1 MVVAGMRRAQKLPI
15 AIPAITPLLRR
26 SDVFAALIG
35 GPACV
40 DIWVAF
46 DWLWVL
52 RLDVDIMGDDVIAVN
67 ATGVLEDGTEEES
80 ASCLEVRALALRDL
94 TPTYLLGSYVSF

>member
-1 MVVAGMRRAQKLPI
+1 
-15 AIPAITPLLRR
+15 
-26 SDVFAALIG
+26 
-35 GPACV
+35 
-40 DIWVAF
+40 
-46 DWLWVL
+46 VL